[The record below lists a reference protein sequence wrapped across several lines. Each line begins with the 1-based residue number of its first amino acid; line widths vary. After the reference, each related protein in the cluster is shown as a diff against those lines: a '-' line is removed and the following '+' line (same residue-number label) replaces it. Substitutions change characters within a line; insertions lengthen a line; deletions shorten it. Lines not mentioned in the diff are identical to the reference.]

1 MTDPFS
7 TAREA
12 FVKMDHV
19 EGRLLLITVNESGER
34 ESTLP
39 GAKQGETYTYIETD
53 TVVLDGEIDEMID
66 EVPMELD
73 GFQFSGEAITGQLL
87 PVLKKKQAGTGTG
100 MVLNRLGKKPNK
112 FKTKTWVLLEPTE
125 DDKVKARKY
134 LADVAARKAAEK
146 PADPFAAA
154 AAPAE

>member
-12 FVKMDHV
+12 FIKMDHV
-19 EGRLLLITVNESGER
+19 EGRLLLIQVRESGER

-39 GAKQGETYTYIETD
+39 GAKQGDTYTFVETD

-66 EVPMELD
+66 QVPMELD

-87 PVLKKKQAGTGTG
+87 PALKKMQKGDGTGLL
-100 MVLNRLGKKPNK
+100 LNRLGTKGNK
-112 FKTKTWVLLEPTE
+112 WKTKTWVLQEPSE
-125 DDKVKARKY
+125 EDKVVARKY
-134 LADVAARKAAEK
+134 LADVQARKAAEK
-146 PADPFAAA
+146 PKDPFAAA
-154 AAPAE
+154 TAAE

>member
-19 EGRLLLITVNESGER
+19 EGRLLLITVTDTGER

-39 GAKQGETYTYIETD
+39 GAKQGDTYTYVVTD

-66 EVPMELD
+66 ELPMELD
-73 GFQFSGEAITGQLL
+73 DFQFSGEAITGQLL
-87 PVLKKKQAGTGTG
+87 PVLKKVQQGKGTG
-100 MVLNRLGKKPNK
+100 MVLNRLGTKGNK
-112 FKTKTWVLLEPTE
+112 WKTKTWVLTEPTE
-125 DDKVKARKY
+125 DDKQIAREY
-134 LADVAARKAAEK
+134 LAEKAKREAETK
-146 PADPFAAA
+146 ITDPFAAA
-154 AAPAE
+154 AAAE

>member
-1 MTDPFS
+1 MTDPFNS
-7 TAREA
+7 AREA

-19 EGRLLLITVNESGER
+19 AGRLLLIQVRESGER

-39 GAKQGETYTYIETD
+39 KAKDGDMYTFVETD

-87 PVLKKKQAGTGTG
+87 PALKKYQAGTGTG
-100 MVLNRLGKKPNK
+100 LLLNRLGTKGNK
-112 FKTKTWVLLEPTE
+112 WKTKTWVLLEPTE
-125 DDKVKARKY
+125 ADKELARKY
-134 LADVAARKAAEK
+134 LADKAARQAAAK
-146 PADPFAAA
+146 PKDPFAAA
-154 AAPAE
+154 AAAE